1 MVASQAA
8 LDPFGTPAFFWVD
21 IGIFRNAS
29 DMQRFTVWPVR
40 ARVAQLPRAQ
50 VTLTLTLAL
59 ILTLTLTLS
68 ARPRR
73 TAPSRAGD

>member
-1 MVASQAA
+1 MMVASQAA

-50 VTLTLTLAL
+50 VIDGWLLFQLQ
-59 ILTLTLTLS
+59 IW
-68 ARPRR
+68 
-73 TAPSRAGD
+73 